1 MRDLE
6 EVRRAL
12 VTELGGEERLPM
24 VSARVILRTGVSL
37 TTLDPKHVHDSQRVA
52 RVIDALRE
60 MGLLLNQGTAPE
72 PRS

>member
-1 MRDLE
+1 
-6 EVRRAL
+6 
-12 VTELGGEERLPM
+12 M